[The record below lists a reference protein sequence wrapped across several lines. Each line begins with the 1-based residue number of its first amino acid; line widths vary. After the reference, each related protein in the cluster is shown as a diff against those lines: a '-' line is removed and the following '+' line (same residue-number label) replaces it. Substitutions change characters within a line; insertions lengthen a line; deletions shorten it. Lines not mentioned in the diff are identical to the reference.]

1 MADKKFKK
9 GDIIRIIESGDM
21 FCDHRIDPKKQLWVV
36 DEEGK
41 SRPHGN
47 TIYGLFTLDKAGELY
62 ESAAFPYAMELVE
75 FPTSEEQE
83 YAWHIKAALDK
94 SREKIKLEDMTLSQ
108 IRGLK
113 DDLRSKLNEVLNEF
127 ESKTGLH
134 PTIKI
139 EHDVT
144 EIPLCMTA
152 YNGIITETS
161 DDCERLYERI
171 IKIDFN
177 KRI

>member
-1 MADKKFKK
+1 MSD
-9 GDIIRIIESGDM
+9 R
-21 FCDHRIDPKKQLWVV
+21 
-36 DEEGK
+36 
-41 SRPHGN
+41 
-47 TIYGLFTLDKAGELY
+47 
-62 ESAAFPYAMELVE
+62 
-75 FPTSEEQE
+75 
-83 YAWHIKAALDK
+83 
-94 SREKIKLEDMTLSQ
+94 IKLEDMTLSQ
-108 IRGLK
+108 IRELK

-139 EHDVT
+139 EHEVT
-144 EIPLCMTA
+144 EIPLFMTA

-161 DDCERLYERI
+161 DDCERIYERI